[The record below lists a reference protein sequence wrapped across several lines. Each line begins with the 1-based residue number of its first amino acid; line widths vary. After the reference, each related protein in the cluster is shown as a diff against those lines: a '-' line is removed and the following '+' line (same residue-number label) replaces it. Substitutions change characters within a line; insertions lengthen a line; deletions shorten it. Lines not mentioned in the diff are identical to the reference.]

1 MEHRGLTTKG
11 ELIDFAIKV
20 SIEKLVPNERR
31 RREAIEKILY
41 QEKEDTNEKNHTM
54 CERHVKRVVNE
65 LVDKL
70 DACRLLS
77 EEESEMLRDDLAI
90 KATTKYKLT
99 KSKTFAS
106 DKGDSPPKLDETRQ
120 DHPSRNYQSPASI
133 RSSSVY

>member
-1 MEHRGLTTKG
+1 M
-11 ELIDFAIKV
+11 
-20 SIEKLVPNERR
+20 
-31 RREAIEKILY
+31 Y
-41 QEKEDTNEKNHTM
+41 
-54 CERHVKRVVNE
+54 ERHVKRVVNE

-99 KSKTFAS
+99 KLKTYTS

-120 DHPSRNYQSPASI
+120 DHASHNFQSPASH
-133 RSSSVY
+133 RSRRV